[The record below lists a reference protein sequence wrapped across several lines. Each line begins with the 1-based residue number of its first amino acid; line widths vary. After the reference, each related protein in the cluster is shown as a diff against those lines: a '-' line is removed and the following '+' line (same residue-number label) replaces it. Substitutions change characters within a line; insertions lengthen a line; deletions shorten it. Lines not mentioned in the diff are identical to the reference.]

1 MTPPDLIIVNARIA
15 TGNPRRPWATALV
28 IRDNTLAAIGQ
39 AAEIQ
44 KMAHPTTQTINA
56 HGAELTL
63 PAGATIGTPVR
74 VVITANSIQL
84 THLAST
90 SYE

>member
-1 MTPPDLIIVNARIA
+1 LTPPDLIIVNARIA
-15 TGNPRRPWATALV
+15 TGNPRRPWATALA
-28 IRDNTLAAIGQ
+28 IRDNALAAMGQ

-44 KMAHPTTQTINA
+44 KMAHPTTQVINA

-63 PAGATIGTPVR
+63 PPGATIGTPVR
-74 VVITANSIQL
+74 VVVSPGSIQL
-84 THLAST
+84 THPASA